1 MSLSLFKQKTN
12 RTLHL
17 RGQLQAAR
25 NSNNLNAIKE
35 YSFKLAVNNAE
46 IVDLLVDFLER
57 VEKSD
62 ADGAVR
68 SAIDSAINI
77 PQNAAV
83 YVYSPDRRRGK

>member
-1 MSLSLFKQKTN
+1 MISVFRDKTDKT
-12 RTLHL
+12 RQL

-46 IVDLLVDFLER
+46 IVDMLMDFLER

-62 ADGAVR
+62 TDGSIA
-68 SAIDSAINI
+68 SAINSAI
-77 PQNAAV
+77 HVQQNAPV
-83 YVYSPDRRRGK
+83 YIYSPDRRRRK